1 MERSSHN
8 IEGISIFSRIF
19 LFLIIILGAFI
30 MIVPFMWMFVTS
42 LKEEGQVF
50 TWPPQWIPKPVSIH
64 GYISIF
70 NIMPLI
76 RYILNTIFVST
87 TVTIGALFFSSLAGF
102 AFSKYE
108 FPGRDLIFFILLST
122 LMIPGQ
128 VTLIPVFLIVKN
140 LGWLN
145 NYLALIVPAL
155 GDVFGIFLM
164 RQFIST
170 IPTELIDAARIDGCS
185 EFRIYGQILLPL
197 IKPAL
202 ATLGIF
208 VFMGQWNNLFW
219 PLIVINEE
227 SMKTLQLG
235 LAGLRGT
242 WMSDWSATMAG
253 ATVATIPIIVIFL
266 FLQKYFIE
274 GLTLTGM
281 KA

>member
-1 MERSSHN
+1 MNTSDYKLKGTDN
-8 IEGISIFSRIF
+8 FLRIF
-19 LFLIIILGAFI
+19 LFLVIVLGAFI
-30 MIVPFMWMFVTS
+30 MILPFIWMVVTS
-42 LKEEGQVF
+42 LKEENQVF
-50 TWPPQWIPKPVSIH
+50 TWPPQWIPRPITIQS
-64 GYISIF
+64 YIRIF
-70 NIMPLI
+70 NIMPLLK
-76 RYILNTIFVST
+76 YILNTIFVAT
-87 TVTIGALFFSSLAGF
+87 IVTLGVLFFSSLAGF
-102 AFSKYE
+102 AFSKYT

-128 VTLIPVFLIVKN
+128 VTLIPVFLIVKS

-145 NYLALIVPAL
+145 SYLALIVPAL

-185 EFRIYGQILLPL
+185 EFRIYRSILLPL

-281 KA
+281 KV

>member
-19 LFLIIILGAFI
+19 LYLLIIVGAFI

-64 GYISIF
+64 SYISIF
-70 NIMPLI
+70 NMMPLI

-87 TVTIGALFFSSLAGF
+87 TVTIGTLFFSSLAGF

>member
-1 MERSSHN
+1 MGRSNSN

-19 LFLIIILGAFI
+19 LYLLIIVGAFI

-64 GYISIF
+64 SYISIF
-70 NIMPLI
+70 NMMPLI

-87 TVTIGALFFSSLAGF
+87 TVTIGTLFFSSLAGF

-208 VFMGQWNNLFW
+208 VFMGQWNSLFW